1 MPESGLGRMSLSI
14 PNLDVDLS
22 ELEGKKFT
30 CYEEC
35 GLCCLCQAEVLP
47 EEVPF
52 FKKNYPKN
60 IVQKTEPH
68 RHTALALKNKEG
80 PCIFLAPNRRCTIYQ
95 NRPHYCRQFPFH
107 IYAGERVQM
116 ELDLS
121 CRGVWGNSGE
131 DALVVG
137 ANMVSDHLEELR
149 EYLPQSQ
156 AVYRDFVNNCKEAGT
171 YKSPE
176 LLRKKF
182 KEKIPLMMNLQ
193 YLAKILDLSSDDEE
207 MELPEGVEGREYSKK
222 ELEIS
227 AMETGVES
235 LIAEDIYSAPVYC
248 DPRNRWNVFMAEDDE
263 IEWAV
268 MGDDGVL
275 TPAGKIDPQKVP
287 LLAPEGD
294 GIQVFL
300 DYLNTLNNRDSSMGY
315 AYYLVDDYGYE
326 DYVANAY
333 YGMMATAALDVLWR
347 ASLIAH
353 INEWK
358 LDASGMR
365 EGIIAYDMDRL
376 DAPTIGAFL

>member
-1 MPESGLGRMSLSI
+1 MSI
-14 PNLDVDLS
+14 QNLDVDLS
-22 ELEGKKFT
+22 ELEGKMFT

-68 RHTALALKNKEG
+68 RYTALALKNKEG
-80 PCIFLAPNRRCTIYQ
+80 PCIFLAPNRRCTIYN

-107 IYAGERVQM
+107 LYSGDRIQV

-121 CRGVWGNSGE
+121 CRGVWGKTGE

-137 ANMVSDHLEELR
+137 ANMVSDHMDELR
-149 EYLPQSQ
+149 EYLAQSKE
-156 AVYRDFVNNCKEAGT
+156 VYREFENNCKEAGT
-171 YKSPE
+171 YRTPDH
-176 LLRKKF
+176 LRKKV
-182 KEKIPLMMNLQ
+182 KEKIPQMMSLQ
-193 YLAKILDLSSDDEE
+193 YLAKILDMSCEDEE
-207 MELPEGVEGREYSKK
+207 MELPEDVEGREYSKK
-222 ELEIS
+222 DLEIS
-227 AMETGVES
+227 TMETGMES

-248 DPRNRWNVFMAEDDE
+248 DPLNRWNVFMAEDNE
-263 IEWAV
+263 IEWAI

-275 TPAGKIDPQKVP
+275 TPAGKIDPQKIE

-294 GIQVFL
+294 GIQIFL
-300 DYLNTLNNRDSSMGY
+300 EYLNTLNNRDSSMGY
-315 AYYLVDDYGYE
+315 TYYLVDDYGYE
-326 DYVANAY
+326 DYLANAY
-333 YGMMATAALDVLWR
+333 YGMIATSALDVLWR

-353 INEWK
+353 INGWK
-358 LDASGMR
+358 LDARGMT